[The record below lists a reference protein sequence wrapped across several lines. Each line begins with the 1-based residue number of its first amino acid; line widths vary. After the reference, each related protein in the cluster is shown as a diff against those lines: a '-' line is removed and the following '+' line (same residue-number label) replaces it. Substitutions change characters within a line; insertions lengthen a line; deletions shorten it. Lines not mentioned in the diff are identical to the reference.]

1 MSTKDILVIGLGR
14 FGGSI
19 VTTLIDRG
27 QRVTVVDNDESK
39 VNRYASVT
47 EYAKVADT
55 RNEEV
60 LKQLGVNNYDH
71 VVVAIGHNIEANI
84 ITVLL
89 LKDMGV
95 ENLTV
100 KAATFLHRAAL
111 LKLGV
116 DARDIVMPE
125 QETGKKIAHSI
136 SFPQVADF
144 IPLLESEYGL
154 IELYPGETRL
164 TGHTLEEVN
173 LKYDYNVMVVAIRR
187 GSTIIMPDRN
197 TMIEEQDSLIVV
209 GRVEALEE
217 FESSL

>member
-1 MSTKDILVIGLGR
+1 MSTKDVLVIGLGR

-27 QRVTVVDNDESK
+27 QRVTVVDNDEAM
-39 VNRYASVT
+39 VNRYASLT
-47 EYAKVADT
+47 EFAKVADT
-55 RNEEV
+55 RNEQV
-60 LKQLGVNNYDH
+60 LKQLGVNNFDH
-71 VVVAIGHNIEANI
+71 VVVAIGHNIEASI

-116 DARDIVMPE
+116 DAKDIVMPE

-136 SFPQVADF
+136 SFPLVADF
-144 IPLLESEYGL
+144 IPLIGSEYGL
-154 IELYPGETRL
+154 IELYPGKSRL
-164 TGHTLEEVN
+164 TNHTLEEIN

-187 GSTIIMPDRN
+187 GSSIIMPN
-197 TMIEEQDSLIVV
+197 KETVVKEEDSLIIV
-209 GRVEALEE
+209 GRVESLEN
-217 FESSL
+217 FEASL

>member
-1 MSTKDILVIGLGR
+1 MATKDVLVIGLGR

-27 QRVTVVDNDESK
+27 QRVTVVDNDEAM
-39 VNRYASVT
+39 VNKYASIT
-47 EYAKVADT
+47 EFAKVADT
-55 RNEEV
+55 RNEQV

-71 VVVAIGHNIEANI
+71 VVVAIGHNIEASI

-116 DARDIVMPE
+116 DAKDIVMPE
-125 QETGKKIAHSI
+125 QETGRKIAHSI
-136 SFPQVADF
+136 SFPLVADF
-144 IPLLESEYGL
+144 IPLIESEYGL
-154 IELYPGETRL
+154 IELYPGKSRL
-164 TGHTLEEVN
+164 TNHTLEQVN
-173 LKYDYNVMVVAIRR
+173 LKYDYNVMIVAIRR
-187 GSTIIMPDRN
+187 GSSIIMPNKD
-197 TMIEEQDSLIVV
+197 TVIQEEDSLIVV
-209 GRVEALEE
+209 GRVESLDV
-217 FESSL
+217 FEASL